1 MSTQTTWAD
10 KDFSGLNDRLEPES
24 PLATLNWVFDTFD
37 QDTAVMG
44 TGFGASGVVLMHHL
58 EEVQPG
64 ATVFYL
70 DTDVLFPETYNLRD
84 RLTARFD
91 LNIVRVHS
99 GLSLDDQAEEHGDE
113 LWNDNPDKCC
123 FLRKVKPLRA
133 YLADKNVWMTG
144 IRRDQSP
151 TRADTDYVEWSEAN
165 EVVKVNPLA
174 DWTEDDIWDHIERH
188 SLPYNPLHDEGY
200 PSIGCMPCTEQV
212 DNDADDP
219 RAGRWSDTDKKECGL
234 HLEPEPAEQ

>member
-1 MSTQTTWAD
+1 MSTATPLGDEDLSA
-10 KDFSGLNDRLEPES
+10 LNAQLESVSPQGRL
-24 PLATLNWVFDTFD
+24 AWVFDTFEEG
-37 QDTAVMG
+37 QAVMG
-44 TGFGASGVVLMHHL
+44 TGFGASGVVLMHFL
-58 EEVQPG
+58 ERVQSG

-91 LNIVRVHS
+91 VNIVRVHS
-99 GLSLDDQAEEHGDE
+99 GLSLDEQAEEYE
-113 LWNDNPDKCC
+113 EKLWEKDPDQCC
-123 FLRKVKPLRA
+123 FLRKVRPLRQ
-133 YLADKNVWMTG
+133 YLADKSAWLTA

-151 TRADTDYVEWSEAN
+151 TRADTDIVEWSPAN

-174 DWTEDDIWDHIERH
+174 DWTDAEIWKHVDRH
-188 SLPYNPLHDEGY
+188 DLPYNPLHDEGY

-212 DNDADDP
+212 GSDADDP

-234 HLEPEPAEQ
+234 HLEPEATEQ